1 METVGAD
8 RMPGRGT
15 SSETATRSA
24 NAIGRSSRQLAAASA
39 AIVGRADRM
48 VGAHVSSQQAI
59 GEANPGSGELSPQH
73 DEQRAVAGFETD
85 PAATAAI
92 IRTRMKERT
101 VNVRT
106 AFPGMRI
113 PGRASG
119 PSIVTEPGCF
129 AQYGRR

>member
-1 METVGAD
+1 
-8 RMPGRGT
+8 
-15 SSETATRSA
+15 
-24 NAIGRSSRQLAAASA
+24 
-39 AIVGRADRM
+39 M
-48 VGAHVSSQQAI
+48 VGAHVSSQHVI
-59 GEANPGSGELSPQH
+59 GEANPGSGELSPQQ

-85 PAATAAI
+85 PAATATI
-92 IRTRMKERT
+92 IRTRIRRRT
-101 VNVRT
+101 FNLRT